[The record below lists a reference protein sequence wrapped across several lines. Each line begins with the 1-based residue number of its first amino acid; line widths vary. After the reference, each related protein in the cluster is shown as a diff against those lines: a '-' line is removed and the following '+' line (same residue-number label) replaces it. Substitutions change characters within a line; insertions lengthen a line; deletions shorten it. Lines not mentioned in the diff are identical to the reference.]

1 MSICQQGIVGKQ
13 AQRLLINHRQGSC
26 DVRLL
31 GNRQGEAQSSKALE
45 GLLGG
50 GCLSSSPLLP
60 VGPST
65 RFSFLYTS
73 VWILYSVVLDS
84 A

>member
-31 GNRQGEAQSSKALE
+31 GNRQGEAESSKALE
-45 GLLGG
+45 GVAGWGLSQLFT
-50 GCLSSSPLLP
+50 SSSCGSQHKIFLLKH
-60 VGPST
+60 VCVDLVVSST
-65 RFSFLYTS
+65 
-73 VWILYSVVLDS
+73 
-84 A
+84 